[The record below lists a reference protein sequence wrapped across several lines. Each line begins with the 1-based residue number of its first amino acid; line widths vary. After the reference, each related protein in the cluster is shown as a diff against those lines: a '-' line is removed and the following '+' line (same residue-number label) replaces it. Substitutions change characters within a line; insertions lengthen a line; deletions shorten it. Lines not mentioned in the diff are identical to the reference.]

1 MVGTMI
7 EVPRAAVTAHQIAEV
22 AEFFSFGTN
31 DLTQMTLGF
40 SRDDIAKFLPIYL
53 EKGILKNDPFQI
65 LDRNGVGQ
73 LIREAVFKG
82 RGTREN
88 LKCGICGEHGGE
100 PSSVEFCHFAGL
112 NYVSLLSVP
121 RAHRTP
127 GGSACGSQR
136 GIKRYTCDEILPN
149 QSVRE
154 DFYNHDRQL
163 LFSELLRHR
172 RIVVGIGKSIGPTG
186 SDRMRCRYLLLII
199 PIDSRV
205 LPRIIIGIAR
215 RLIPLDINR
224 FSPILKDNFHIPDI
238 ARRRWTVCYCP
249 IHPFALKTF
258 ARLYD
263 FVFDYQLTVLAC
275 HGERNPVIAVIG
287 PDKVTKTSVVCI
299 VATSRHT
306 IRQRQRCQYTE

>member
-1 MVGTMI
+1 MI

-112 NYVSLLSVP
+112 NYVSCSPFRVPIARWRQRMRLS
-121 RAHRTP
+121 
-127 GGSACGSQR
+127 
-136 GIKRYTCDEILPN
+136 KRHKTIYMRRNPPEPI
-149 QSVRE
+149 VRE

-186 SDRMRCRYLLLII
+186 SDRVRYRYLLLII
-199 PIDSRV
+199 PIDGRV

-258 ARLYD
+258 ARLY
-263 FVFDYQLTVLAC
+263 
-275 HGERNPVIAVIG
+275 
-287 PDKVTKTSVVCI
+287 
-299 VATSRHT
+299 
-306 IRQRQRCQYTE
+306 